1 MISVEEARR
10 RVIASVRPLGAEM
23 VGLRA
28 ACGRVL
34 AADVAA
40 RIAHPQAAVSAMDGY
55 AVRSADI
62 ACVPATLRVV
72 AQSAAGHPV
81 DIRIEPGEAVRIFT
95 GALVPAGADTIVLQE
110 DTQTG
115 PEQTVTVCAFS
126 PVDRHIR
133 PAGLDFK
140 VGEALLRA
148 GRCLTF
154 RDIALA
160 AAMNVS
166 WLPVVR
172 RPQVAI
178 LSTGDEIRLPG
189 ETIGPGDL
197 IGSNGFALSAFVE
210 SHGGVAIDL
219 GIARDERASLR
230 TLVSAVRGAE
240 LLLTSGGVSVGEY
253 DLMHEALGEVG
264 FVLDFWKV
272 AVRPGKPL
280 MSGYLAGVPVIG
292 LPGNPVSAMVGA
304 ILFVL
309 PALNALRG
317 LPPESGLE
325 QRTGVLTCDM
335 PANDGREDYLRA
347 RWIHTADGKILV
359 TPFAQQDS
367 AMQALLATANGLA
380 IRPPHAPPARAGNPI
395 AIIAL

>member
-1 MISVEEARR
+1 
-10 RVIASVRPLGAEM
+10 
-23 VGLRA
+23 
-28 ACGRVL
+28 
-34 AADVAA
+34 
-40 RIAHPQAAVSAMDGY
+40 MDGY

-240 LLLTSGGVSVGEY
+240 LLLTSGGVSARLLEGRGATGKTADERIPGWRAG
-253 DLMHEALGEVG
+253 DRSARQSRLGHG
-264 FVLDFWKV
+264 RCHS
-272 AVRPGKPL
+272 VRI
-280 MSGYLAGVPVIG
+280 AGVE
-292 LPGNPVSAMVGA
+292 
-304 ILFVL
+304 
-309 PALNALRG
+309 R
-317 LPPESGLE
+317 
-325 QRTGVLTCDM
+325 
-335 PANDGREDYLRA
+335 
-347 RWIHTADGKILV
+347 
-359 TPFAQQDS
+359 
-367 AMQALLATANGLA
+367 
-380 IRPPHAPPARAGNPI
+380 PARATSRIGS
-395 AIIAL
+395 